1 VGAAGHAEIEVKYA
15 VDERAVLPDLATV
28 PGVATV
34 VRLEPMRLEAVYFD
48 TADRVLVRA
57 RIALRRRT
65 GGHDA
70 GWHVKLPAA
79 VGRTEVQAPIDPE
92 RPDVLPGVLREL
104 LATRIRTSP
113 LEPIARVATE
123 RIATVLRDA
132 SGAGAV
138 EVVDDRVTATDVA
151 AGVVRTWR
159 EWEVE
164 QVGEDAE
171 ASAALLAATDPVLQA
186 AGARVSPSPAKLAQ
200 ALGGERT
207 EPVAAAT
214 TAGEVVRRI
223 VGRLAEQ
230 LHRDVAALRSGG
242 ADEVHAARKTVRRIR
257 SVLALEDVT
266 GEAGGALRQ
275 QLRSLGATLGDARD
289 PVVAARVSA
298 ELLAGLGDDV
308 PEAVRRRLVDD
319 RLADAEAARVRALGA
334 LDSPAGSAAFAALDA
349 FAAATPTGPRATASV
364 PVLADLARSTV
375 RRAVRRT
382 RHADRSLQALHD
394 ARRAAKRA
402 RYVIEELEA
411 EGALRSG
418 SALRRSA
425 RRAAAVHR
433 TIGAHRDLELLV
445 ADLPFVAARAAANG
459 ENAFSYGVLAERGA
473 RRARRLRRKA
483 KHAMDRLRA
492 IAR

>member
-1 VGAAGHAEIEVKYA
+1 MGAAGHAEIEVKYA
-15 VDERAVLPDLATV
+15 VDERAVMPDLAAV
-28 PGVATV
+28 PGAVTV
-34 VRLEPMRLEAVYFD
+34 ERLDPMRLEAVYFD
-48 TADRVLVRA
+48 TPDRVLVRA

-79 VGRTEVQAPIDPE
+79 VGRTELQAPIDPE
-92 RPDVLPGVLREL
+92 RPDVLPDTLREL
-104 LATRIRTSP
+104 ISTRVRTAP
-113 LEPIARVATE
+113 LEPIARIATE
-123 RIATVLRDA
+123 RTATVLRDA

-138 EVVDDRVTATDVA
+138 EVVDDRVTATDIA

-164 QVGEDAE
+164 QVGDDSD

-207 EPVAAAT
+207 EAPTPAT

-223 VGRLAEQ
+223 VARLAEQ

-242 ADEVHAARKTVRRIR
+242 ADQVHAARKTIRRVR
-257 SVLALEDVT
+257 SVLALDDVT
-266 GEAGGALRQ
+266 GEAGAALRQ
-275 QLRSLGATLGDARD
+275 QLRPLGATLGDARD

-308 PEAVRRRLVDD
+308 PEAVRRRLVDE
-319 RLADAEAARVRALGA
+319 RLAAAEAARVRSLGA
-334 LDSPAGSAAFAALDA
+334 LDSPAGFAAFAALDA
-349 FAAATPTGPRATASV
+349 FAAVTPTGPRATASV
-364 PVLADLARSTV
+364 PVLADLARSAV
-375 RRAVRRT
+375 RRAIRRT
-382 RHADRSLQALHD
+382 KHADHSLEALHD

-411 EGALRSG
+411 EGALRSA

-425 RRAAAVHR
+425 RRAAAVHDA
-433 TIGAHRDLELLV
+433 IGAHRDLELVV

-459 ENAFSYGVLAERGA
+459 ENAFAYGVLAERGA
-473 RRARRLRRKA
+473 RRATRLRRKA
-483 KHAMDRLRA
+483 KQAIERLRSA
-492 IAR
+492 AR